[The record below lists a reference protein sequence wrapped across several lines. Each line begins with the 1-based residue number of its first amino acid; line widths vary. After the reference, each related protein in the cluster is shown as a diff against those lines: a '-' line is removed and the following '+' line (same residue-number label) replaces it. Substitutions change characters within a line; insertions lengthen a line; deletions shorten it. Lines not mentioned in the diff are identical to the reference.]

1 MNVALA
7 DSNLLIAMTVP
18 NHVHH
23 RTAQSWLAQHQGEV
37 ATCPIT
43 QGALLRLL
51 IREGRSVD
59 TALTALEAISQQ
71 PNHVF
76 WPDDIGYED
85 ASLRGVIGHRQ
96 VTDAYLAALA
106 EHHGAVVAT
115 LDRGLALLRPD
126 ATLLIGA

>member
-23 RTAQSWLAQHQGEV
+23 GTAHSWLAQHQGAV

-43 QGALLRLL
+43 QGALVRLL

-76 WPDDIGYED
+76 WPDDIGYAD

-126 ATLLIGA
+126 ATLLIET

>member
-1 MNVALA
+1 MNVEPA

-23 RTAQSWLAQHQGEV
+23 GTAHSWLAQHQGAV

-71 PNHVF
+71 PNRL
-76 WPDDIGYED
+76 
-85 ASLRGVIGHRQ
+85 ASAVRRGVLHLERHRTQ
-96 VTDAYLAALA
+96 
-106 EHHGAVVAT
+106 
-115 LDRGLALLRPD
+115 RR
-126 ATLLIGA
+126 

>member
-23 RTAQSWLAQHQGEV
+23 GAAHSWLAQHQGAV

-59 TALTALEAISQQ
+59 TALTALETISQQ

-76 WPDDIGYED
+76 L
-85 ASLRGVIGHRQ
+85 ARRHRLRR
-96 VTDAYLAALA
+96 
-106 EHHGAVVAT
+106 
-115 LDRGLALLRPD
+115 
-126 ATLLIGA
+126 